1 MAFYGNEY
9 VTDVVISEGIT
20 KIGDSAF
27 GTEKNDGIKSITL
40 PASLKVIDHMA
51 FALSSITSIILE
63 NVESVGSAAFNGCR
77 ALTNVVLGGS
87 LTKLGKSVFMYC
99 LNLETVTINSNIVV
113 PFEINTN
120 YSNSGI
126 FESCNKLTAIYVPAD
141 LVDAYKA
148 DANWSMYADKIQ
160 AIA

>member
-1 MAFYGNEY
+1 M
-9 VTDVVISEGIT
+9 
-20 KIGDSAF
+20 
-27 GTEKNDGIKSITL
+27 
-40 PASLKVIDHMA
+40 PASLKVIDYMA
-51 FALSSITSIILE
+51 FVSSSITSIILE
-63 NVESVGSAAFNGCR
+63 NVESIGSGAFQRCR
-77 ALTNVVLGGS
+77 ALTNVVLGDS
-87 LTKLGKSVFMYC
+87 LTKLGKSVFMDC
-99 LNLETVTINSNIVV
+99 SDLETVTINSNIVV

>member
-1 MAFYGNEY
+1 MAFLRNEY

-20 KIGDSAF
+20 KIGVMAF
-27 GTEKNDGIKSITL
+27 DADYLDGIKSVTL
-40 PASLKVIDHMA
+40 PASLEIIDGCA
-51 FALSSITSIILE
+51 FAACSITNI
-63 NVESVGSAAFNGCR
+63 
-77 ALTNVVLGGS
+77 VLPSS
-87 LTKLGKSVFMYC
+87 LIKMGKRVFDDC
-99 LNLETVTINSNIVV
+99 EKLETVTINSNIVV

-126 FESCNKLTAIYVPAD
+126 FESCSKLTAIYVPAD

-148 DANWSMYADKIQ
+148 DTNWSMYADKIQ

>member
-1 MAFYGNEY
+1 MAF
-9 VTDVVISEGIT
+9 VS
-20 KIGDSAF
+20 
-27 GTEKNDGIKSITL
+27 
-40 PASLKVIDHMA
+40 
-51 FALSSITSIILE
+51 SSITSIILE
-63 NVESVGSAAFNGCR
+63 NVESIGSEAFQRCR

-87 LTKLGKSVFMYC
+87 LTKLGKSVFMCC

-126 FESCNKLTAIYVPAD
+126 FESCSKLTAIYVPAG

>member
-1 MAFYGNEY
+1 MAFCQNEY

-40 PASLKVIDHMA
+40 PASLKVIDYMA
-51 FALSSITSIILE
+51 FVSSSITSIILE

-113 PFEINTN
+113 PFEVDTENN
-120 YSNSGI
+120 CEFFNR
-126 FESCNKLTAIYVPAD
+126 CNKLTAIYVPAD

-148 DANWSMYADKIQ
+148 DANWSMYEDKIQ

>member
-1 MAFYGNEY
+1 M
-9 VTDVVISEGIT
+9 DCS
-20 KIGDSAF
+20 D
-27 GTEKNDGIKSITL
+27 
-40 PASLKVIDHMA
+40 
-51 FALSSITSIILE
+51 
-63 NVESVGSAAFNGCR
+63 
-77 ALTNVVLGGS
+77 
-87 LTKLGKSVFMYC
+87 
-99 LNLETVTINSNIVV
+99 LETVTINSNIVV

-126 FESCNKLTAIYVPAD
+126 FESCSKLTAIYVPAG